1 MIFYIVPNT
10 EKKDAIS
17 VTNQLVEILNNNGA
31 TCVLPQEMSRYSIE
45 NCRYVTKEQA
55 IEQADIAVS
64 IGGDGTILHTSY
76 LLIGTDIPVIGINIG
91 RLGFLTAIECE
102 ELEKIILITQGKYTI
117 QKQHIL
123 EVNINGEIHF
133 AINEMALCATRA
145 MKTIRVNVKCDAV
158 DVNSYR
164 GDGVIVAS
172 PTGSTAYSLSAGG
185 PIVDSS
191 IKCMV
196 VTPIC
201 AHSLNTPPII
211 FSETRKI
218 NIQVQETNNTQV
230 DLVIDGKSHI
240 NITEQ
245 DEISVV
251 LSEKFIPF
259 IRLTNGQQF
268 KAIDQKLKGSY

>member
-1 MIFYIVPNT
+1 
-10 EKKDAIS
+10 
-17 VTNQLVEILNNNGA
+17 
-31 TCVLPQEMSRYSIE
+31 
-45 NCRYVTKEQA
+45 
-55 IEQADIAVS
+55 
-64 IGGDGTILHTSY
+64 
-76 LLIGTDIPVIGINIG
+76 
-91 RLGFLTAIECE
+91 
-102 ELEKIILITQGKYTI
+102 
-117 QKQHIL
+117 
-123 EVNINGEIHF
+123 
-133 AINEMALCATRA
+133 
-145 MKTIRVNVKCDAV
+145 
-158 DVNSYR
+158 
-164 GDGVIVAS
+164 
-172 PTGSTAYSLSAGG
+172 
-185 PIVDSS
+185 
-191 IKCMV
+191 MV